1 PNKKRAE
8 KIHSIFMDYGVEA
21 SVVEE
26 LQLPVRRP
34 VIVVG
39 TISSGIEFPM
49 HKLVLIT
56 ENELFRKKTKRPRK
70 QQKLSNAERIKNYQE
85 LKVGDYVV
93 HANHGIGEYLGIET
107 LEMGS
112 KHNDY

>member
-1 PNKKRAE
+1 EFHGQMHLFKSELQRWEKGEFSVVVLAPNKKRAE

-21 SVVEE
+21 SVVQE

-39 TISSGIEFPM
+39 NISSGIEFPM

-70 QQKLSNAERIKNYQE
+70 QQKLSN
-85 LKVGDYVV
+85 
-93 HANHGIGEYLGIET
+93 
-107 LEMGS
+107 
-112 KHNDY
+112 